1 MKTVLLVFLSLS
13 LYANEFYA
21 KLEPIQSYVVKSTV
35 SGEIIYTNDSIE
47 GKYAKNSLIVEM
59 NSKVDQIDLEQ
70 TKNKLKAYDAM
81 IAIEQNNY
89 QRLKKVT
96 TRSDFDKDAQMLKAL
111 TLQSTKAD
119 LLIKIAQLEDDI
131 KNKKLFEKN
140 RYIYNISVKKGD
152 YVNPGTLLYEAKD
165 LSKAKLEIFIPIND
179 VESLM
184 SKTIYLDNEATDLK
198 IDKVYKV
205 ADATHISSYKA
216 EIIVNNPKQFS
227 KLVKIEFK

>member
-1 MKTVLLVFLSLS
+1 MSLS

-131 KNKKLFEKN
+131 KNKKLLK
-140 RYIYNISVKKGD
+140 RTDISIISV
-152 YVNPGTLLYEAKD
+152 
-165 LSKAKLEIFIPIND
+165 
-179 VESLM
+179 
-184 SKTIYLDNEATDLK
+184 
-198 IDKVYKV
+198 
-205 ADATHISSYKA
+205 
-216 EIIVNNPKQFS
+216 
-227 KLVKIEFK
+227 

>member
-1 MKTVLLVFLSLS
+1 M
-13 LYANEFYA
+13 
-21 KLEPIQSYVVKSTV
+21 
-35 SGEIIYTNDSIE
+35 
-47 GKYAKNSLIVEM
+47 LI
-59 NSKVDQIDLEQ
+59 
-70 TKNKLKAYDAM
+70 
-81 IAIEQNNY
+81 
-89 QRLKKVT
+89 
-96 TRSDFDKDAQMLKAL
+96 
-111 TLQSTKAD
+111 
-119 LLIKIAQLEDDI
+119 
-131 KNKKLFEKN
+131 
-140 RYIYNISVKKGD
+140 
-152 YVNPGTLLYEAKD
+152 PTLLYEAKD